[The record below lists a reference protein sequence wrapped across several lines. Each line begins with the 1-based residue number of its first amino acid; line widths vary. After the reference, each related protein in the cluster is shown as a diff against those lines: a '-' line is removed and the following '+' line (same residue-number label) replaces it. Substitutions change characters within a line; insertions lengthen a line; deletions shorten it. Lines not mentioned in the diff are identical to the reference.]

1 MGMTIRTALLAGIA
15 IGAVGAV
22 VLGKERVNDLR
33 DKAKD
38 LWQGPQVQST
48 LRKADRFVA
57 DKAPTLHG
65 VGEAVVDAASGKES
79 EPAKSE
85 PASTASTTVLPGS
98 TS

>member
-1 MGMTIRTALLAGIA
+1 MGMTVRAALLVGVA

-22 VLGKERVNDLR
+22 VLGKDRVNDLR

-38 LWQGPQVQST
+38 VWQGPQVQGT

-65 VGEAVVDAASGKES
+65 VGEAVADAASGKTT
-79 EPAKSE
+79 P
-85 PASTASTTVLPGS
+85 STPSAPMPGS

>member
-1 MGMTIRTALLAGIA
+1 MGMTVRAALLAGIA

-22 VLGKERVNDLR
+22 VLGKDRVNDLR

-38 LWQGPQVQST
+38 VWQGPQVQGT

-65 VGEAVVDAASGKES
+65 VGEAVVDAASGKPTPS
-79 EPAKSE
+79 P
-85 PASTASTTVLPGS
+85 TIVPGS

>member
-1 MGMTIRTALLAGIA
+1 MGMTVRAALLTGIA

-38 LWQGPQVQST
+38 VWQGPQVQGT

-65 VGEAVVDAASGKES
+65 VGEAVVDAASGKTT
-79 EPAKSE
+79 P
-85 PASTASTTVLPGS
+85 PSTIVPGS